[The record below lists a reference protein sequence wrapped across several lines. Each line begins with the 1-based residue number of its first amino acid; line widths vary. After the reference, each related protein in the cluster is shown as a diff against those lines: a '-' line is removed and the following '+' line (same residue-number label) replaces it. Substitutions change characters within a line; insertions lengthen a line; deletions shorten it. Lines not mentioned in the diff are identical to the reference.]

1 MAVIL
6 GYRSLVSGRIMRLG
20 CDATNVKPTGEAKG
34 RLGGGGGEMAPWLF
48 KSSLTLVKKLQI
60 KQKIYHWPLLKI

>member
-6 GYRSLVSGRIMRLG
+6 GYRSLVSGRIMRVG

-34 RLGGGGGEMAPWLF
+34 RLGEMAPWLF
-48 KSSLTLVKKLQI
+48 KSSLTLVKKLQV